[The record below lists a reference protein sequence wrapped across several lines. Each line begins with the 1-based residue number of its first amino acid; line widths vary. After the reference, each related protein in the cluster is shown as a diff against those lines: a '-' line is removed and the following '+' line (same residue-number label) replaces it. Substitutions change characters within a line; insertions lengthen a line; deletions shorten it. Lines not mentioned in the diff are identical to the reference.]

1 MSPELIAILGV
12 GVALAALMFHILR
25 RFEERLR
32 QDIQRSEDRMR
43 SDVHGSEDRMRSDVR
58 GSEDRMRSD
67 ARGSEERM
75 DSRFSAQDG
84 RMAAQATCLSDLGE
98 RLARV
103 EGLLEGLRDSI
114 TGRQAA

>member
-32 QDIQRSEDRMR
+32 QDIQR
-43 SDVHGSEDRMRSDVR
+43 SEDRMRSDVR

>member
-43 SDVHGSEDRMRSDVR
+43 SDVR

-84 RMAAQATCLSDLGE
+84 RMAAQATRLSDLGE

>member
-43 SDVHGSEDRMRSDVR
+43 SD
-58 GSEDRMRSD
+58 

-75 DSRFSAQDG
+75 DSRFSAQDD
-84 RMAAQATCLSDLGE
+84 RMAAQATRLSDLGE